1 MSPTTTS
8 SAAKSVPLPAS
19 RSRYWVVVFAVTLAI
34 LSYIDR
40 VSISQAAGRI
50 QKDLHLDD
58 QEIGAIFGAFGLAY
72 ALFEIP
78 GGWLGDWL
86 GARKVL
92 IRIVLCWSAFTALTG
107 AAWSKVSLWIIRFAF
122 GAGEAGCFPNITK
135 ALSVWL
141 PAEERVRGQA
151 IVWAFA
157 RWGGA
162 FTPPLV
168 VLAFQYMSWR
178 IAFVA
183 FGCLG
188 VVWCLIFMWW
198 YKDDPREHPGVNQGE
213 RDLLAGVASN
223 SAGHGNV
230 PWGKLVRSRS
240 VWLLWGQYFCMS
252 FPWYFYITFLPK
264 YLSEHRHLTEA
275 QASRYAILP
284 LLFGGF
290 GSLFAGFTAN
300 RMTQVLGG
308 LARGRRLLSVAAF
321 LGASFFLVAV
331 TQIGD
336 PLWAMLAMGMASFCN
351 DLNMPGAWGTC
362 MDIGRKYAGTL
373 SGSMNMMGNLAG
385 FVAPVTGGFILKNF
399 NKDYDLFLYLMA
411 AIYLLGA
418 CMWPFIDPVTPIDQ
432 TPE

>member
-1 MSPTTTS
+1 MP
-8 SAAKSVPLPAS
+8 PNQPAS
-19 RSRYWVVVFAVTLAI
+19 RARYWVVVFAVTLAI

-40 VSISQAAGRI
+40 VSISQAAKRI
-50 QKDLHLDD
+50 QGDLHLDD
-58 QEIGAIFGAFGLAY
+58 QEIGAIFAAFGLAY

-86 GARKVL
+86 GAKKVL
-92 IRIVLCWSAFTALTG
+92 IRIVLCWSVFTGLTG
-107 AAWSKVSLWIIRFAF
+107 VAWSKLSLWIIRFGF
-122 GAGEAGCFPNITK
+122 GMGEAGCFPNITK

-141 PAEERVRGQA
+141 PSEERVRGQA
-151 IVWAFA
+151 VVWAFA

-168 VLAFQYMSWR
+168 VLAFQYLGGWR
-178 IAFVA
+178 TAFVA
-183 FGCLG
+183 FGFLG
-188 VVWCLIFMWW
+188 AIWCLVFAWW
-198 YKDDPREHPGVNQGE
+198 YKDDPREHPAVNQGE

-223 SAGHGNV
+223 STGHGDV
-230 PWGKLVRSRS
+230 PWAKLVQSRT

-264 YLSEHRHLTEA
+264 YLMEHRHLTES
-275 QASRYAILP
+275 QAGRYAILP

-290 GSLFAGFTAN
+290 GSVVAGFSASWIN
-300 RMTQVLGG
+300 QRVGG
-308 LARGRRLLSVAAF
+308 VAKGRRMLSLISF
-321 LGASFFLVAV
+321 LGACLFLVAV
-331 TQIGD
+331 TQIQD
-336 PLWAMLAMGMASFCN
+336 ALLAMLAMGMASFCN

-385 FVAPVTGGFILKNF
+385 FAAPMTGGYILKNF

-411 AIYLLGA
+411 GIYLVGA

-432 TPE
+432 QSE

>member
-1 MSPTTTS
+1 MAQP
-8 SAAKSVPLPAS
+8 VPAS

-40 VSISQAAGRI
+40 VSISNAAKRI
-50 QKDLHLDD
+50 QIDLNLND
-58 QEIGAIFGAFGLAY
+58 QEIGLAFGAFGLAY

-78 GGWLGDWL
+78 GGWLGDLL
-86 GARKVL
+86 GAKKVL
-92 IRIVLCWSAFTALTG
+92 IRVVLCWSAFTAMTG
-107 AAWSKVSLWIIRFAF
+107 AVWNLLTLEIVRFCF

-162 FTPPLV
+162 FTPPIV
-168 VLAFQYMSWR
+168 VFAFQYMTWR
-178 IAFVA
+178 TAFVA
-183 FGCLG
+183 FGFMG
-188 VVWCLIFMWW
+188 VIWCLVFAWW
-198 YKDDPREHPGVNQGE
+198 YKDDPREHRSVNEGE
-213 RDLLAGVASN
+213 RALLAGVASN
-223 SAGHGNV
+223 STGHGNV
-230 PWGKLVRSRS
+230 PWAKLLRSRS

-264 YLSEHRHLTEA
+264 YLMEHRHLSEGDA
-275 QASRYAILP
+275 KWYAVLP

-290 GSLFAGFTAN
+290 GSLFAGFGAKWLNQT
-300 RMTQVLGG
+300 LGG
-308 LARGRRLLSVAAF
+308 VGKGRRTLSVCAF
-321 LGASFFLVAV
+321 LGAGAFLVLV
-331 TQIGD
+331 TTLEN
-336 PLWAMLAMGMASFCN
+336 PLYAMLAMGMASFCN

-362 MDIGRKYAGTL
+362 MDIGQKYAGTL

-385 FVAPVTGGFILKNF
+385 FVAPVTGGYILQNF
-399 NKDYDLFLYLMA
+399 NKDYNLFIYLMA
-411 AIYLLGA
+411 GIYVIGA

-432 TPE
+432 NAE